1 MSKPKAKAAATITR
15 STSQKAMISSVVKR
29 KSESTPAQ
37 DPPPQKRLLVQPTSA
52 LKTFAV
58 LPGIGDYKSSDDS
71 DASSDEELE
80 LVRTDLTGRQ
90 LKKKCQEE

>member
-1 MSKPKAKAAATITR
+1 
-15 STSQKAMISSVVKR
+15 MISSVVKR
-29 KSESTPAQ
+29 KSDTIAQ
-37 DPPPQKRLLVQPTSA
+37 QPPQKRISVQPVSA

-80 LVRTDLTGRQ
+80 EIARTDLTGRQ